1 MASFA
6 MVTRKG
12 NILFAIKHFMF
23 PLQCNRVLKKLHDLS
38 DVAINFDHIFQ
49 MLARGL
55 KGLLV

>member
-6 MVTRKG
+6 MVMRKG

-23 PLQCNRVLKKLHDLS
+23 PLQCNRILKKLHDLS

-55 KGLLV
+55 LV